1 MSHKATKKKLA
12 QTVLCLQWLHFSV
25 ALGPMDHIAMK
36 IAQIHS
42 KALLLCPCLLT
53 ESETIRLNSLI
64 RVLASV
70 VFQIYA
76 TCSTLNTIPNTVII
90 FLDVSVMELSLKI
103 LLITL

>member
-25 ALGPMDHIAMK
+25 ALGPMVAMK

-53 ESETIRLNSLI
+53 GSETIRLNSLI

-76 TCSTLNTIPNTVII
+76 TCSTLNTIPNTFII